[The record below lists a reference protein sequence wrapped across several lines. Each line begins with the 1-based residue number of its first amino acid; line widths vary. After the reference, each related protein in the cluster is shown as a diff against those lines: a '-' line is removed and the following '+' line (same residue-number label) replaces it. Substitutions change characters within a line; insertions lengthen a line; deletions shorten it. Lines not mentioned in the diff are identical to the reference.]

1 MVTVMLTVMILIVLV
16 AEAVLK
22 RLSRMYV
29 KPLEH
34 TLRAFYILGSTNLSG
49 TNLDRIKT
57 SGERQKPSGI
67 VSIVDCAVFSA
78 NEL

>member
-29 KPLEH
+29 KPLECA
-34 TLRAFYILGSTNLSG
+34 LRAFYILGSTNLSW
-49 TNLDRIKT
+49 TNLDRVKT
-57 SGERQKPSGI
+57 SGERQEPSGI